1 MSNSIDQPKASPV
14 TLTDDQNTKFE
25 LKLTRVIESHRKRC
39 NRKGL
44 SASPLIAKALA
55 KWGLNGPP
63 RQVTVEDRPDDT
75 AFQRAL
81 HVHVTR
87 VSSESSIV
95 DAVTA
100 LRRSVKRHFMCETR
114 RRLFDLVGSLAE
126 RLRATSSYLFAA
138 RANGRLDSVI
148 TRGVRTD
155 RGGTEIHLSVW
166 DNGIVPHVAR
176 TRQAYCVGDVADCSF
191 YRPTVRSTRSEVA
204 IPILDPGNTSRFL
217 GVLNLESDHPNKFAA
232 DNLSAISADI
242 NNIALH
248 LKCLLRMD
256 EDNAWAW
263 PWNPKIG
270 RSWTLRNSLARICTR
285 IAEAVSKDHCASCT
299 IWDVDWRASRLFV
312 EATHGYDYEFIAAKT
327 LALNSFTGDAARLGP
342 EQVLMDD
349 PMTRPKFLEKERARD
364 FGLERVSS
372 VPLFGITSVTPS
384 AVDSQAT
391 GTLNVYA
398 FRESRAPHLPRPEE
412 LVQLARFLGGTR
424 AEFEAFRKDLA
435 LARLH
440 GKLAISDDAGRFDAV
455 RDVLCEVL
463 DADSCTVFVCPP
475 DGEEIIYVSTTG
487 LVPETAVLRN
497 QLDIQRIGNFESV
510 KLRRSDQT
518 GLVPYLARHVGCV
531 LRLYDLANRK
541 DRDCP
546 ADLPRVD
553 RRFVDSIARNDE
565 HCRFMGISV
574 GLEGVSTGVIRV
586 LRSSS
591 NPPFSRA
598 DEELLVLL
606 ARSIES
612 LFQEAAGSGI
622 DTDVPTVVKLE
633 TVQ

>member
-1 MSNSIDQPKASPV
+1 MSNSMDQLKVPPV
-14 TLTDDQNTKFE
+14 ILVENQGTESE
-25 LKLTRVIESHRKRC
+25 LKLVSVIESHRKRC
-39 NRKGL
+39 HRDGL
-44 SASPLIAKALA
+44 SASSLIARSLA
-55 KWGLNGPP
+55 KRGLLGPP
-63 RQVTVEDRPDDT
+63 RQVTVDNRLEDAPP
-75 AFQRAL
+75 QREL
-81 HVHVTR
+81 RVHVTHG
-87 VSSESSIV
+87 STESSIV

-138 RANGRLDSVI
+138 RSNGRLDSVI

-155 RGGTEIHLSVW
+155 RGGTEIHLSGW

-176 TRQAYCVGDVADCSF
+176 TRQVYCVGNVTDCSF

-204 IPILDPGNTSRFL
+204 VPILDPGKTSRFL

-232 DNLSAISADI
+232 DSLSAISADI

-285 IAEAVSKDHCASCT
+285 IAETVSKDHCASCT

-327 LALNSFTGDAARLGP
+327 LALNSFTGDAAKLGP

-349 PMTRPKFLEKERARD
+349 PMARPNFLEKQRARD
-364 FGLERVSS
+364 FGLQQVSS
-372 VPLFGITSVTPS
+372 VPLFGITSLTPS
-384 AVDSQAT
+384 AVDLQAT

-398 FRESRAPHLPRPEE
+398 FRESRATRLPRPEE

-435 LARLH
+435 LGRLH
-440 GKLAISDDAGRFDAV
+440 GKLAHCDDAGRFDAV

-475 DGEEIIYVSTTG
+475 DGDEIIYVSTTG

-510 KLRRSDQT
+510 MLRRSDQT

-541 DRDCP
+541 DRDSP
-546 ADLPRVD
+546 ADLPSVD

-574 GLEGVSTGVIRV
+574 GLEGVATGVIRV
-586 LRSSS
+586 LRSAS
-591 NPPFSRA
+591 NPPFSRG

-622 DTDVPTVVKLE
+622 DAEVPAVVKLE
-633 TVQ
+633 AVQ